1 MNAKAGSRL
10 NDGQLFSDL
19 EHLSAE
25 EMRSLHLGKLRKQM
39 DYVCS
44 RSDFYKDKFR
54 STGFRPEHLKSLE
67 DLAALPFTEK
77 DELRA
82 SLDAHPPLGRHLCAA
97 PEEVVQLQ
105 ASSGTTGKPSYIA
118 YSAKDLRMVCD
129 MTARCFFAAGLRKG
143 DKVLHSFAMSRGFVG
158 GLPMA
163 QSLHHLG
170 ATVLPIGAEAGVE
183 RLLRVIED
191 QSPDGIIGAPSFL
204 GYLATQAESVLGR
217 PATELGV
224 RHLVV
229 GSEPGGGLPETRARI
244 ERLWGATVREMYGLS
259 DLGNSFWCESL
270 DAEGMHFMGQGYLH
284 AELIDPISG
293 ELLPYEAGVRGELV
307 YTALEREAM
316 PLVRFR
322 SRDQVEVLATEAVN
336 RRVSPRV
343 RVLGRTDDMLICR
356 GVNVYPGA
364 VSDIVAGLKPL
375 TTGQF
380 KIVVDFPGHSTD
392 KPIRL
397 RVEASDDTAEPAQIV
412 DLVSQKVKD
421 SLGFKVNVE
430 IVPAGTYE
438 NPGSRKPVYIERV

>member
-1 MNAKAGSRL
+1 
-10 NDGQLFSDL
+10 
-19 EHLSAE
+19 
-25 EMRSLHLGKLRKQM
+25 
-39 DYVCS
+39 
-44 RSDFYKDKFR
+44 
-54 STGFRPEHLKSLE
+54 
-67 DLAALPFTEK
+67 
-77 DELRA
+77 
-82 SLDAHPPLGRHLCAA
+82 
-97 PEEVVQLQ
+97 
-105 ASSGTTGKPSYIA
+105 
-118 YSAKDLRMVCD
+118 
-129 MTARCFFAAGLRKG
+129 
-143 DKVLHSFAMSRGFVG
+143 
-158 GLPMA
+158 
-163 QSLHHLG
+163 
-170 ATVLPIGAEAGVE
+170 
-183 RLLRVIED
+183 
-191 QSPDGIIGAPSFL
+191 
-204 GYLATQAESVLGR
+204 
-217 PATELGV
+217 
-224 RHLVV
+224 
-229 GSEPGGGLPETRARI
+229 
-244 ERLWGATVREMYGLS
+244 
-259 DLGNSFWCESL
+259 
-270 DAEGMHFMGQGYLH
+270 
-284 AELIDPISG
+284 
-293 ELLPYEAGVRGELV
+293 
-307 YTALEREAM
+307 M